1 MYTLGIITNY
11 FSFEALPLLLFCWL
25 VMIICRPFA
34 TFLHELGHLFP
45 TYILTKKQ
53 IILRIGEGGLVRKK
67 VFSNLEI
74 QFSFKNSNCGFV
86 SVEDDKFTKMERLLI
101 LLGGPV
107 ATLMM
112 IIFSSFLLLGGFYEG
127 IIGEVLLIGFLCS
140 NLLVFMTS
148 IIPMKLRPSK
158 LFPEG
163 PPSDALEIINLL
175 KSQN

>member
-1 MYTLGIITNY
+1 M
-11 FSFEALPLLLFCWL
+11 
-25 VMIICRPFA
+25 
-34 TFLHELGHLFP
+34 
-45 TYILTKKQ
+45 K
-53 IILRIGEGGLVRKK
+53 KK

-74 QFSFKNSNCGFV
+74 QFSKNSNCGFV

-140 NLLVFMTS
+140 NLLVFADLGHS
-148 IIPMKLRPSK
+148 N
-158 LFPEG
+158 
-163 PPSDALEIINLL
+163 EITPFLNFFL
-175 KSQN
+175 KVHRVTL

>member
-1 MYTLGIITNY
+1 
-11 FSFEALPLLLFCWL
+11 
-25 VMIICRPFA
+25 
-34 TFLHELGHLFP
+34 
-45 TYILTKKQ
+45 
-53 IILRIGEGGLVRKK
+53 
-67 VFSNLEI
+67 
-74 QFSFKNSNCGFV
+74 
-86 SVEDDKFTKMERLLI
+86 MERLLI